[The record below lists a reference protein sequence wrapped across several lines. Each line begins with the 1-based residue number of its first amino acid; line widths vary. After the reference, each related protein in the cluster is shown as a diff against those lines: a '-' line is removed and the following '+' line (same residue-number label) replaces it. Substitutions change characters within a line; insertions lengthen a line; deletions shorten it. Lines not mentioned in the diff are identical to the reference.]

1 MEFQNVN
8 EAEKFLQQKASG
20 KILSFTDY
28 LNESD
33 NRFIYIETW
42 YDNGKKQLLG
52 SDGTIVLK
60 SDIGNKAIDNAI
72 KTHINSLKGMK
83 KIKSF
88 LFKDKV
94 VLKVVN
100 KDGKELKKQEV
111 DLNESLITEEI
122 KVDGFGEQSFFFAK
136 NGDAFNYLFKIYDG
150 KDTMGFVITVGK
162 FSKFAQ
168 PTEQK
173 SDYSVL
179 SIIQL
184 SDTQIDQAVLDN
196 GIFDS
201 NTENIMASDSLFS
214 KILAQLSIILEDYLQ
229 KNPTVAVFY
238 DELQNLLQAPDYD
251 NKFALSLT
259 KWPGG
264 KWIFQTMELGKYNL
278 IKKS

>member
-1 MEFQNVN
+1 MEFQNIN

-28 LNESD
+28 INESD

-42 YDNGKKQLLG
+42 YDNGKSQLLG
-52 SDGTIVLK
+52 SDGTKVLK
-60 SDIGNKAIDNAI
+60 SDIGDRALENAI

-83 KIKSF
+83 KIKPS

-100 KDGKELKKQEV
+100 GSGKELKKREV
-111 DLNESLITEEI
+111 DLNESLVNEET

-136 NGDAFNYLFKIYDG
+136 NGDSFNYLFKIHDG
-150 KDTMGFVITVGK
+150 KDTIGFVISIGK
-162 FSKFAQ
+162 FSKVTQ

-173 SDYSVL
+173 SDYSII
-179 SIIQL
+179 SIMKL
-184 SDTQIDQAVLDN
+184 SDTQVDQAVLD
-196 GIFDS
+196 GGTFDS
-201 NTENIMASDSLFS
+201 NTENIIAEESLFS

-229 KNPTVAVFY
+229 HNPKVAVFY
-238 DELQNLLQAPDYD
+238 DEMQLLLQAPDYD

-259 KWPGG
+259 KWTGE
-264 KWIFQTMELGKYNL
+264 WSFQTMEKGKLNI
-278 IKKS
+278 IKKD